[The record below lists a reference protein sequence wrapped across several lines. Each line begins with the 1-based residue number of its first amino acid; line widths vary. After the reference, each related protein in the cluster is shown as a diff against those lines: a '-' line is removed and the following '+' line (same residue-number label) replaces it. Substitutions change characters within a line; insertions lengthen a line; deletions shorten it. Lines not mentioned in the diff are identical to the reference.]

1 MEPRHPEGAE
11 IQADGA
17 EGAEIRPQAELRAT
31 PKGLVTLSS
40 LLRHKGRRQLQV
52 DDGGMGQGGR
62 CFLAVAAV
70 EPQSHF
76 RHHCPA
82 SHTTSSAS
90 RGSSMKE
97 SGISELLKTTG
108 GN

>member
-17 EGAEIRPQAELRAT
+17 EGAEIRPQAQLRAT

-52 DDGGMGQGGR
+52 DDADGPRRPMFSGSCSSGTSESLPDAIVRLVTRQAA
-62 CFLAVAAV
+62 LPEAV
-70 EPQSHF
+70 
-76 RHHCPA
+76 
-82 SHTTSSAS
+82 
-90 RGSSMKE
+90 
-97 SGISELLKTTG
+97 L
-108 GN
+108 

>member
-52 DDGGMGQGGR
+52 DDGGWAKEADVFWQLQQWNLR
-62 CFLAVAAV
+62 VTSDTIVRLVTRQAALPEAV
-70 EPQSHF
+70 
-76 RHHCPA
+76 
-82 SHTTSSAS
+82 
-90 RGSSMKE
+90 
-97 SGISELLKTTG
+97 L
-108 GN
+108 